1 MLVVTMFVL
10 LIIAFWLTWY
20 RKKMRSTG
28 QQSVE
33 QVTIES
39 LRDELQKEREMHSKS
54 RQRLEEL
61 LVAHDQQEN
70 RQESQPSESN
80 TDTQQVHE
88 EIMPTT
94 IAYLTTPEADGSFDD
109 RLRSERFQPGESIYV
124 ITFSNPERTRAMF
137 ELILHQDALDLALRR
152 RERLIEPYCDAEN
165 TPRGSI
171 SSIETLE
178 SGEVELASGF
188 WRVVRKARIRYQ

>member
-1 MLVVTMFVL
+1 MIILLTM
-10 LIIAFWLTWY
+10 AFWLMLS
-20 RKKMRSTG
+20 RKKSQATG
-28 QQSVE
+28 QQRVQ

-39 LRDELQKEREMHSKS
+39 LRDELQKEREMHSQS
-54 RQRLEEL
+54 RQQLEEL
-61 LVAHDQQEN
+61 LVAHDQQVA
-70 RQESQPSESN
+70 RQESKPSEELPE
-80 TDTQQVHE
+80 TQQVHE

-124 ITFSNPERTRAMF
+124 ITFINPERTRAMF

-178 SGEVELASGF
+178 SGEVELSSGF